1 MCLFLVPEPVRNRFS
16 YFFLIFP
23 LKFVIPIGFLV
34 NPVVWARN
42 LGQYSPLL
50 SESQKKLGFAL
61 DKLKILWYNTDEGN
75 RRGVFKTSLKE
86 EEDNTLSR
94 RSVEGKK
101 TQL

>member
-42 LGQYSPLL
+42 LGQYSPVL
-50 SESQKKLGFAL
+50 SESQLRSSKKLHN
-61 DKLKILWYNTDEGN
+61 KIKDGIINAVVSGLPNLTN
-75 RRGVFKTSLKE
+75 
-86 EEDNTLSR
+86 
-94 RSVEGKK
+94 
-101 TQL
+101 